1 MRTAGLSSGT
11 AWIDASDIRLKD
23 IDGDYEHGLD
33 EIKKLHTVRF
43 HYTQSNPLQLPFDH
57 AMTGFVAQEVQ
68 EVNPDAIKKS
78 ADGYLELNVDPIHWA
93 TVNAVKELASENEHL
108 KQRADNADLR
118 ADKAE
123 FQTTKAAEKANLA
136 ADRADRA
143 EAEIKEL
150 KCLICANTPK
160 YSSCVP

>member
-11 AWIDASDIRLKD
+11 AWIGASDIRLKD

-93 TVNAVKELASENEHL
+93 TVNAVMELASENEHL

-160 YSSCVP
+160 SSSCVP